1 MKTTL
6 LKYHVIIQKE
16 GKDYIAYVPTL
27 GISDFGKTVDRAK
40 KNVAEAISCHI
51 EGLVKTRTEVPAPD
65 TSEFYLSQ
73 TEVVV
78 PGNFEFAAY

>member
-27 GISDFGKTVDRAK
+27 GISDFGKTVSQAK
-40 KNVAEAISCHI
+40 QNVAKTIACHI
-51 EGLVKTRTEVPAPD
+51 EGLVKTKTEVPLPD

-78 PGNFEFAAY
+78 PGNFEFAAV